1 MSCHVAVDIDSDRQP
16 CNVRGHGKHVYS
28 QRGGPA
34 AKALRADAERI
45 DALEQLALKL
55 RVERILIVPA
65 RLPQQRL
72 LCQQSRFV
80 KGAAEADAD
89 YDRRAGV
96 RPVSFSPR

>member
-45 DALEQLALKL
+45 DALDHQGKLPKEQKDSLKDALK
-55 RVERILIVPA
+55 
-65 RLPQQRL
+65 
-72 LCQQSRFV
+72 
-80 KGAAEADAD
+80 KGDIKALFREPSEKEEPLA
-89 YDRRAGV
+89 
-96 RPVSFSPR
+96 